1 LISSSFIKYG
11 VIGVVNTLFS
21 YTIIFLL
28 VYINFSAELSNFI
41 GYFLGIFLSYY
52 LNKKYNFKSKNSYK
66 KEMPKFLTSMF
77 IAYLLNLIA
86 LVLCYRY
93 IGINVYISQLI
104 AGVVYTLAGYVISK
118 VWVFNEVNS

>member
-1 LISSSFIKYG
+1 MISSSFIKYG
-11 VIGVVNTLFS
+11 VIGVINTLFG

-28 VYINFSAELSNFI
+28 VYINFGAELSNFI

-77 IAYLLNLIA
+77 IAYLLNLIV
-86 LVLCYRY
+86 LVFCYRY

-104 AGVVYTLAGYVISK
+104 AGVVYTLTGYVISK
-118 VWVFNEVNS
+118 VWVFNGGGK